1 MNIIETL
8 SSNDRAKCRAKFKQ
22 SHIPESIVE
31 GEIYIEPGTGL
42 GTGENTI
49 YMLQNEIDGN
59 DARDKKDYEC
69 SFAIAYH
76 NDTDKDIIDND
87 EFSLLEIEV
96 DNEWVKLIATDNM

>member
-8 SSNDRAKCRAKFKQ
+8 SSNDGAKCRAKFKQ
-22 SHIPESIVE
+22 SHMPETIVE

-42 GTGENTI
+42 GVGENTI

-59 DARDKKDYEC
+59 DARDKKGYEC

-76 NDTDKDIIDND
+76 NDTDEDIIDND

-96 DNEWVKLIATDNM
+96 NNEWIKLITTDDM